1 VWSSKLY
8 NILLIYKENDA
19 EVFAGC
25 QEKRDGYALLIFVTV
40 YF

>member
-19 EVFAGC
+19 EVFAGR
-25 QEKRDGYALLIFVTV
+25 QEKHDGYALLIFVTV